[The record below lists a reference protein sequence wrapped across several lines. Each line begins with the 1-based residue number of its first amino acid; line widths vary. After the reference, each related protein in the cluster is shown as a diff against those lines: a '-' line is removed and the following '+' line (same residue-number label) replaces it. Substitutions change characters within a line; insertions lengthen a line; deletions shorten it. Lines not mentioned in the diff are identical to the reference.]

1 MELHKKFLMGA
12 FLGVASFGLYAG
24 DAYAKVDI
32 ELEDNKE
39 DKSVTVYIDSKNSY
53 IDGVNMDIM
62 FSEGVTISNI
72 VHSEEVCSLGKSN
85 DIQSE
90 KISFECFN
98 DSNTDMNGIFA
109 TFNYTTENDEYFF
122 YVDQDTLDI
131 GTLPLG
137 VVTDINKPVLDDTS
151 EVAEVEDAAEDVELG
166 TLEQVRDFLT
176 ENSLYVLAGVIF
188 LISCVVAVVGLS
200 SKDSST
206 E

>member
-1 MELHKKFLMGA
+1 MDLHKKFLMGA

-24 DAYAKVDI
+24 DTYAKVDI
-32 ELEDNKE
+32 DLEDNKE
-39 DKSVTVYIDSKNSY
+39 EKSITVYIDSKNSY
-53 IDGVNMDIM
+53 IDGVNMDII
-62 FSEGVTISNI
+62 FSEGITISNV

-85 DIQSE
+85 DIKSE

-98 DSNTDMNGIFA
+98 DSNTDMKGIFA
-109 TFNYTTENDEYFF
+109 TFNYTTESDNYFF

-137 VVTDINKPVLDDTS
+137 TVTDINKPVLDDTS
-151 EVAEVEDAAEDVELG
+151 EVAEVEDTAEEVE
-166 TLEQVRDFLT
+166 TTALENVRDFLT

-188 LISCVVAVVGLS
+188 LISCVVAIVGLS

>member
-12 FLGVASFGLYAG
+12 FLGVASFGLYAS

-39 DKSVTVYIDSKNSY
+39 EKSVMVYIDSKNSY
-53 IDGVNMDIM
+53 IDGVNMDIV
-62 FSEGVTISNI
+62 FSEGVTISNV

-85 DIQSE
+85 DIKSE

-98 DSNTDMNGIFA
+98 DSNTEMGGMFA
-109 TFNYTTENDEYFF
+109 TFDYTTENDDYFF
-122 YVDQDTLDI
+122 YVDQNTLDI

-151 EVAEVEDAAEDVELG
+151 EVAEVEETAEEVELS
-166 TLEQVRDFLT
+166 TLEKVRDFLT
-176 ENSLYVLAGVIF
+176 DNSLYVLAGVIF
-188 LISCVVAVVGLS
+188 LISGVVAIVGLS